1 MAYTSP
7 LWLLRQFWC
16 GHRASLFLMRVAKCE
31 LDSPNA
37 GGRLLPRRCTLDVGP
52 SMIPDLRNDVWSSIE
67 ILMELKFL
75 PYVLI
80 A

>member
-1 MAYTSP
+1 VAFAAILVWPSSIVVS
-7 LWLLRQFWC
+7 
-16 GHRASLFLMRVAKCE
+16 HVRVAKCE

-52 SMIPDLRNDVWSSIE
+52 SMIPDLRTDVWSSIE